1 MEKRSFNERDSER
14 VEVVKDA
21 YLEPVKKAEVEAPK
35 TVRIVLLRSKIV
47 NTNGSVTGNRYSFP
61 GAGSILD
68 VDERDVPGLLA
79 KGSGGTSCCSGVPT
93 SPYFELVK

>member
-14 VEVVKDA
+14 VKVVK
-21 YLEPVKKAEVEAPK
+21 EFVPK
-35 TVRIVLLRSKIV
+35 TIQIVLLRNKIV
-47 NTNGSVTGNRYSFP
+47 NTYGSVTGNRYSFS
-61 GAGSILD
+61 GAGSILG

-79 KGSGGTSCCSGVPT
+79 KGAGGTSCCSGVPT

>member
-1 MEKRSFNERDSER
+1 MEKRSFDERDSER
-14 VEVVKDA
+14 VKVVK
-21 YLEPVKKAEVEAPK
+21 EFVPK
-35 TVRIVLLRSKIV
+35 TIQIVLLRNKIV